1 LPDSN
6 NLNLK
11 TIKLT
16 IAIPAYNGGEPLL
29 SAVKSC
35 MNIGLNED
43 DYEVLI
49 VDNLSTDRSIN
60 HLKEIGHGFQ
70 PLRIEHNDV
79 NYGRI
84 GNWNRCFEL
93 ARGKYLQFLFVN
105 DLIAEDNALAECIKY
120 LDDEADCALVS
131 SPWIFSNFSLTKS
144 WLEQGFFKR
153 TKRFGYVN
161 AENYVRKTIERGQ
174 LPFVC
179 LQSNLLRVS
188 LINEN
193 RIRFSD
199 DLSITTDGV
208 FLAELALSTNRVA
221 FCKRPTMIFRYDAPN
236 RQHSNVKLD
245 VHILQMTDAFIKINN
260 LLKTGKAKMH
270 LVFANFKW
278 TENLISYL
286 FGDFNLKT
294 FKVAKQIVKA
304 WFFSLK
310 KYDGNNILLILHLAY
325 RWVSLPLRGVK
336 VLIRS
341 VFN

>member
-1 LPDSN
+1 M
-6 NLNLK
+6 LNP
-11 TIKLT
+11 IKLT
-16 IAIPAYNGGEPLL
+16 IAIPTYNGGEPLL

-35 MNIGLNED
+35 MEIGLSED
-43 DYEVLI
+43 EYEVLI
-49 VDNLSTDRSIN
+49 VDNLSNDGSIDR
-60 HLKEIGHGFQ
+60 LKEMSHGFR
-70 PLRIEHNDV
+70 PLRIEHNDM

-105 DLIAEDNALAECIKY
+105 DLIAKDNALAEGIKY

-153 TKRFGYVN
+153 TKSFGYAD
-161 AENYVRKTIERGQ
+161 AENYIRKTIEKSQ

-179 LQSNLLRVS
+179 LQSNLLRLS

-193 RIRFSD
+193 KIRFSD
-199 DLSITTDGV
+199 ELSITTDGV

-221 FCKRPTMIFRYDAPN
+221 FCERPTMIFRYDAPN

-245 VHILQMTDAFIKINN
+245 IHILQMTDAFIIIND

-278 TENLISYL
+278 IENLISYM
-286 FGDFNLKT
+286 FNGFNRNKL
-294 FKVAKQIVKA
+294 KVAKQIVRT
-304 WFFSLK
+304 WFFSLR
-310 KYDGNNILLILHLAY
+310 KYKGSNILLILHLAY
-325 RWVSLPLRGVK
+325 HWVSLPLRGVK